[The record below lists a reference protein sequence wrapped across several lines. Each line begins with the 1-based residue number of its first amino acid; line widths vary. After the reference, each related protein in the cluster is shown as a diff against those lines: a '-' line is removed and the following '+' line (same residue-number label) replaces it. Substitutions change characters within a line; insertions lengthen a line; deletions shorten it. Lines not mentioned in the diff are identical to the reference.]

1 MKQTKA
7 KKRAAANRDQVA
19 DMAAQ
24 IAALEKMTTG
34 ELATRYAD
42 VFGEPTRSRN
52 KSYLK
57 KKVAY
62 RIQEIAEGGLS
73 ARARDRIEEL
83 AADAPIRHRQRR
95 VAEPASEN
103 AAPDG
108 SNPEQKGRDPRLPA
122 VGEVL
127 VKVHRGVE
135 HQVSM
140 LDGGFEYQGERYTSL
155 SKIAKVITGT
165 NWNGFLFFGLT
176 QRKRTPRTAR

>member
-1 MKQTKA
+1 MKATNTM
-7 KKRAAANRDQVA
+7 KRAAAVRNQVA

-24 IAALEKMTTG
+24 IAALERMTTG
-34 ELATRYAD
+34 ELATRYAEI
-42 VFGEPTRSRN
+42 FGETTRSRN

-73 ARARDRIEEL
+73 ARAKSRIEEL
-83 AADAPIRHRQRR
+83 AEDAPIRHRQRR

-103 AAPDG
+103 AAPHG
-108 SNPEQKGRDPRLPA
+108 SNPGQGRDPRLPP

-127 VKVHRGVE
+127 VKVHRGTE
-135 HQVSM
+135 HQVLM
-140 LDGGFEYQGERYTSL
+140 LEDGFEYQGERYTSL
-155 SKIAKVITGT
+155 SKIAKEITGT

-176 QRKRTPRTAR
+176 QRKRAPRVAR

>member
-1 MKQTKA
+1 MKTTNA
-7 KKRAAANRDQVA
+7 KKRSAENRDQVA

-24 IAALEKMTTG
+24 IAALERMTTG
-34 ELATRYAD
+34 ELAARYAEI
-42 VFGEPTRSRN
+42 FGEPTRSRN

-73 ARARDRIEEL
+73 ARAKSRIDEL

-95 VAEPASEN
+95 GAEATSEN
-103 AAPDG
+103 ATSGA
-108 SNPEQKGRDPRLPA
+108 NPEPKGRDPRLPA
-122 VGEVL
+122 VDEVL
-127 VKVHRGVE
+127 VKVHRGTE
-135 HQVSM
+135 HQVRM
-140 LDGGFEYQGERYTSL
+140 MEEGFEYQGERYTSL

-176 QRKRTPRTAR
+176 QRKRAPRAAQ

>member
-1 MKQTKA
+1 MKQMNA
-7 KKRAAANRDQVA
+7 KKRAAANRDEVA

-24 IAALEKMTTG
+24 IAALERMTTG
-34 ELATRYAD
+34 ELATCYAE

-73 ARARDRIEEL
+73 ARAKVRIEEL

-95 VAEPASEN
+95 GAEAPSEN
-103 AAPDG
+103 AAPNS
-108 SNPEQKGRDPRLPA
+108 SNPGQGRDPRLPA

-127 VKVHRGVE
+127 VKVHRGTE
-135 HQVSM
+135 HQVRM
-140 LDGGFEYQGERYTSL
+140 MEDGFEYQGERYTSL
-155 SKIAKVITGT
+155 SKIAKEITGT

-176 QRKRTPRTAR
+176 QRKRAPRAVR

>member
-1 MKQTKA
+1 MKQSNA
-7 KKRAAANRDQVA
+7 KKRAAANQDQVA

-24 IAALEKMTTG
+24 IAALERMTTG
-34 ELATRYAD
+34 ELAARYAE

-73 ARARDRIEEL
+73 ARAKARIEEL

-95 VAEPASEN
+95 GAEHPSVN
-103 AAPDG
+103 AASDSG
-108 SNPEQKGRDPRLPA
+108 NPGQRGRDPRLPA

-127 VKVHRGVE
+127 VKVHRGAE
-135 HQVSM
+135 HQVRM
-140 LDGGFEYQGERYTSL
+140 LEDGFEYQGERYTSL
-155 SKIAKVITGT
+155 SRIAKEITGT

-176 QRKRTPRTAR
+176 QRKHAPRAVR

>member
-1 MKQTKA
+1 MKQMNA

-19 DMAAQ
+19 DLAAQ
-24 IAALEKMTTG
+24 IAALERMTTG
-34 ELATRYAD
+34 ELAARYAE